1 MLKLHKKI
9 AWTGIKG
16 SAITTFITALYNGSS
31 VWNALAVAG
40 IAFGG
45 GAGTA
50 GCSSWSCNSNEIYQ
64 TLGRTKN
71 SCLVKDNLILYKRGF
86 LFWESLFLKKEIQ

>member
-45 GAGTA
+45 WCWYC
-50 GCSSWSCNSNEIYQ
+50 GCSSCRATVMRFIKRWAYEI
-64 TLGRTKN
+64 
-71 SCLVKDNLILYKRGF
+71 SCLVKDNLILYKERLSF
-86 LFWESLFLKKEIQ
+86 LGKASF